1 MRQRYKPWANDY
13 IKNNSHLIIPNASD
27 YISKWRTLFNNQN
40 PIHLEIGTGKGQFL
54 VGMAKQYPNI
64 NFIGIELEKSV
75 IVVAAQKM
83 QEANLK
89 NVLLLNE
96 NAMDVSS
103 FFSANEISGIY
114 LNFSD
119 PWPKNR
125 HEKRRLTYHTFL
137 EQYKVILKP
146 GSEVVLKTDNQG
158 LFEYSLVSFSQF
170 GMTLEEVNLN
180 LHEINDSQNIMTEYE
195 EKFAAKRQ
203 AIYRCRAAFFDSGAQ
218 D

>member
-103 FFSANEISGIY
+103 FFSANEISGLS
-114 LNFSD
+114 LNFSED
-119 PWPKNR
+119 RKSVVYVKS
-125 HEKRRLTYHTFL
+125 EYLRL
-137 EQYKVILKP
+137 
-146 GSEVVLKTDNQG
+146 
-158 LFEYSLVSFSQF
+158 
-170 GMTLEEVNLN
+170 
-180 LHEINDSQNIMTEYE
+180 
-195 EKFAAKRQ
+195 
-203 AIYRCRAAFFDSGAQ
+203 
-218 D
+218 

>member
-96 NAMDVSS
+96 KDRKSTRLNSSHVS
-103 FFSANEISGIY
+103 ISY
-114 LNFSD
+114 A
-119 PWPKNR
+119 
-125 HEKRRLTYHTFL
+125 
-137 EQYKVILKP
+137 V
-146 GSEVVLKTDNQG
+146 
-158 LFEYSLVSFSQF
+158 
-170 GMTLEEVNLN
+170 
-180 LHEINDSQNIMTEYE
+180 
-195 EKFAAKRQ
+195 
-203 AIYRCRAAFFDSGAQ
+203 
-218 D
+218 